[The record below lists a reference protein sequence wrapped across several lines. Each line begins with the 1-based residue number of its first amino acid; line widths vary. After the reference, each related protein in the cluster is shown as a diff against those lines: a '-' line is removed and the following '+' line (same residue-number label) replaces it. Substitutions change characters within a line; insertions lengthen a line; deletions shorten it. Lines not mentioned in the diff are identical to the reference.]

1 MKSNSNKVTPPIEI
15 EGGKITGTYEE
26 KGKVAVFKGIPFA
39 KPPVGEYRWQPPQ
52 PVEPWEGVKAAKA
65 FAPSAYQTM
74 MDIKN
79 FFNALI
85 NGQGWGIVRKS
96 LIKLMLAIMPLSP
109 SQSEDCLYL
118 NIRTPTLDGN
128 DKLPVMVW
136 IHGGD
141 HLDGGG
147 AEAFLQS
154 NVLAL
159 RDVVQI
165 TFNYRLGIMGYFAH
179 PELSRE
185 SDQGIS
191 GNYGTL
197 DQIAALKW
205 VQNNISMFGGNP
217 DDVTIFGQSAGAES
231 VAHMLTSP
239 LSRGLFHKA
248 IMQSPANSG
257 QMIHLKH
264 SFMKH
269 KSLEESGKIF
279 ADLFVEPGEKQL
291 GALREV
297 PAKKMYQTLRKNPLL
312 SEFFPNIDGYV
323 LEKSPFE
330 VFLEG
335 EQAKVPLL
343 VGSNSDEA
351 SLIYPLFPSPLI
363 EFKHR
368 EFLPANIADLI
379 REEFGT
385 DAKKIFE
392 LYPGAI
398 EGNTDAL
405 TDILGDS
412 MFGAKAFF
420 YAVQAAKS
428 GQPAFLY
435 FFSQTLPSP
444 KQTIGAFHGIE
455 IPHLFA
461 KNTSIVP
468 LNKTALE
475 LSEIMGDYW
484 TQFAKTGNPN
494 KSPRPEWPQFSLD
507 NQEYMVLQ
515 GSCHKAPVERTAKY
529 EVINNRLLRQVEKM
543 KAMR

>member
-1 MKSNSNKVTPPIEI
+1 
-15 EGGKITGTYEE
+15 
-26 KGKVAVFKGIPFA
+26 
-39 KPPVGEYRWQPPQ
+39 
-52 PVEPWEGVKAAKA
+52 
-65 FAPSAYQTM
+65 
-74 MDIKN
+74 
-79 FFNALI
+79 
-85 NGQGWGIVRKS
+85 
-96 LIKLMLAIMPLSP
+96 MLAIMPLAP

-118 NIRTPTLDGN
+118 NIRTPNLDGN

-147 AEAFLQS
+147 AEIFYQS

-185 SDQGIS
+185 SDQGVS

-197 DQIAALKW
+197 DQIMALKW

-217 DDVTIFGQSAGAES
+217 DDVTIFGQSAGGES

-264 SFMKH
+264 PFMKH
-269 KSLEESGKIF
+269 KPLEESGKIF

-291 GALREV
+291 DALREV
-297 PAKKMYQTLRKNPLL
+297 PAEKMYQTLRKNPLL

-330 VFLEG
+330 AFLEG

-351 SLIYPLFPSPLI
+351 SVIYPLFPSPLI

-379 REEFGT
+379 QEEFGT
-385 DAKKIFE
+385 DAEKIFE

-405 TDILGDS
+405 TDMLGDS
-412 MFGAKAFF
+412 MIGAKAFF

-444 KQTIGAFHGIE
+444 KQTIGAFHAIDV
-455 IPHLFA
+455 PHLFA
-461 KNTSIVP
+461 KSTPIVP

-494 KSPRPEWPQFSLD
+494 KSPRPEWPQFSFD

-515 GSCHKAPVERTAKY
+515 GSCHKAPVERAAKY
-529 EVINNRLLRQVEKM
+529 EVINNRLLRQIEQM

>member
-1 MKSNSNKVTPPIEI
+1 MANLNKVTPPIEI

-74 MDIKN
+74 MDIKT
-79 FFNALI
+79 FFNTLI

-96 LIKLMLAIMPLSP
+96 LIKLILAIMPLSP

-147 AEAFLQS
+147 AEVFYQS

-185 SDQGIS
+185 SDQGVS

-217 DDVTIFGQSAGAES
+217 DDVTIFGQSAGGES

-269 KSLEESGKIF
+269 KPLEESGKIF

-291 GALREV
+291 DALREV
-297 PAKKMYQTLRKNPLL
+297 PAEKMYQTLRKNPLL

-351 SLIYPLFPSPLI
+351 SVIYPLFPSPLI
-363 EFKHR
+363 EFKHP

-379 REEFGT
+379 QEEFGT
-385 DAKKIFE
+385 DAEKIFE

-405 TDILGDS
+405 TDMLGDS

-420 YAVQAAKS
+420 YALQAAKS

-444 KQTIGAFHGIE
+444 KQTIGAFHAIDV
-455 IPHLFA
+455 PHLFA
-461 KNTSIVP
+461 KNTPIVP
-468 LNKTALE
+468 LNKAALE

-494 KSPRPEWPQFSLD
+494 KSPRPEWPQFSFD

-515 GSCHKAPVERTAKY
+515 GSCHKAPVERAAKY
-529 EVINNRLLRQVEKM
+529 EVINNRLLRQIEQM